1 MGNIEL
7 IATATFGLE
16 AVVKRELMNL
26 GYNDLKVENG
36 KVTFTGTEKD
46 IPKTNLWL
54 RTADRVLLKMG
65 EFKALTFEEL
75 FQQTKKLPWEEWITE
90 DGNFVVEGKSID
102 SKLFSISDCQRIV
115 EKAVVEKLKTKYNVE
130 WFEKTGPK
138 YTIEVSLLKDI
149 ATLTIDTSGEGLHKR
164 GYRDRQGDAP
174 IKETLAAAMILLSYW
189 NKDRVL
195 FDPFCGSGTIPI
207 EAAMIGR
214 NMAPGLDRSFAAEE
228 WPRVNSEYWRD
239 AKKEAFQAIDN
250 KTKLHILGCDIDRK
264 SILRAR
270 DNAANFGLEDDIA
283 FFIKDFRDAEL
294 KNEYGVVITNPPYGE
309 RISEKREVERLHKDL
324 GIKFKEL
331 DTWSVY
337 VITSNENFEKDYG
350 KTADRKRKL
359 YNGRIKV
366 DYYQYFGP
374 KPTTI
379 NKEQLVKNNE
389 KIKD

>member
-16 AVVKRELMNL
+16 AVVKRELTNL
-26 GYNDLKVENG
+26 GYSDLKVENG
-36 KVTFTGTEKD
+36 KVIFTGTEKD
-46 IPKTNLWL
+46 IPRANYWL
-54 RTADRVLLKMG
+54 RTADRVLLKIG
-65 EFKALTFEEL
+65 EFKALSFEEL
-75 FQQTKKLPWEEWITE
+75 FEKTKELPWDEWIPE
-90 DGNFVVEGKSID
+90 DGNFVVEGKSIN
-102 SKLFSISDCQRIV
+102 SKLYSISDCQRIV
-115 EKAVVEKLKTKYNVE
+115 EKAVVEKLKTKYNVD
-130 WFEKTGPK
+130 WFEKTGVK

-164 GYRDRQGDAP
+164 GYRERQGDAP

-189 NKDRVL
+189 NKERVL

-207 EAAMIGR
+207 EAAMIGK
-214 NMAPGLDRSFAAEE
+214 NMAPGLDRNFASEK
-228 WPRVNSEYWRD
+228 WPRVKKEYWQE
-239 AKKEAFQAIDN
+239 AKKEAFEAMDTEN
-250 KTKLHILGCDIDRK
+250 KLHILACDIDRK

-309 RISEKREVERLHKDL
+309 RIGEKEEVKQLYKDL
-324 GIKFKEL
+324 GIRFKEL

-337 VITSNENFEKDYG
+337 VITSDEEFETHYG
-350 KTADRKRKL
+350 KKANRKRKL

-366 DYYQYFGP
+366 DYYQYYGP
-374 KPTTI
+374 KPDDRA
-379 NKEQLVKNNE
+379 KL
-389 KIKD
+389 